1 MAYGCVMECIPL
13 PVEAINTHR
22 DKPKVRDKKQ
32 KEVCFFIEYIVFRIV
47 DLIEQLKKH

>member
-32 KEVCFFIEYIVFRIV
+32 KEVYFLLNILFLELSI
-47 DLIEQLKKH
+47 